1 MRAVDVVG
9 AGADALQL
17 LKHPVAPATAILVDR
32 HRDSSSLG
40 SRDSAAIAASFATPV
55 GGQLAEDLDFLD
67 LMPSFEDRLVLA
79 VDALLQ

>member
-1 MRAVDVVG
+1 MRAADAVG

-17 LKHPVAPATAILVDR
+17 LKHALALVTAILVDR

-40 SRDSAAIAASFATPV
+40 SGDSKAIAASFTTRV
-55 GGQLAEDLDFLD
+55 GGRLAENLDFFD